1 MRRIVSG
8 HIEALFDAP
17 HLVIYSGTK
26 ELLME
31 RQWTGAL
38 PALGELLDVLLHWI
52 HGFLGNQELA
62 AVGHRVVHGG
72 LKFKDPV
79 LINDSVV
86 EQLASLVWLAPL
98 HEPHNIA
105 AIRAIKKYKPDLAQ
119 VACFDTAFHHGHAPV
134 SDQYGLPAGL
144 TAQGIKKY
152 GFHGLSYE
160 YIAGALQKR
169 FPSIA
174 KGRTIVAHLGNGAS
188 LCAMVNGKSIDSTM
202 GFTTLDGLLMGT
214 RCGSIDPGIILFLQ
228 REKGMTLKEVETLLY
243 HESGLLGVS
252 GMSSDVRVLLSSHNP
267 RARRAID
274 LFAYRIVSK
283 IGELMM
289 QLNGLDTIVFTAGI
303 GEHQPVIRQ
312 MVCERLA
319 WLGLSI
325 DQAANAENHPCIHSV
340 HSTMQVLVIPTDEE
354 LMIARH
360 TLQALKDPQKH

>member
-1 MRRIVSG
+1 MVSG
-8 HIEALFDAP
+8 HIQALFEAP

-31 RQWTGAL
+31 REWTGGR
-38 PALGELLDVLLHWI
+38 PVLGELVDVLLHWI
-52 HGFLGNQELA
+52 GGYLGNQELA

-72 LKFKDPV
+72 PKFKEPV
-79 LINDSVV
+79 LLSDSMV
-86 EQLASLVWLAPL
+86 EQLDSLVSLAPL

-105 AIRAIKKYKPDLAQ
+105 AIKAIKKYKPDLPQ
-119 VACFDTAFHHGHAPV
+119 VACFDTAFHHGHGSV
-134 SDQYGLPAGL
+134 IDQYGLPGEL

-160 YIAGALQKR
+160 YIAGVLQEK
-169 FPSIA
+169 FPGAA

-188 LCAMVNGKSIDSTM
+188 LCAMQNGKSIDSTM

-214 RCGSIDPGIILFLQ
+214 RCGSIDPGVILFLQ
-228 REKGMTLKEVETLLY
+228 KERGMSCKEVERLLY

-252 GMSSDVRVLLSSHNP
+252 GISSDVRVLLSSQNP
-267 RARRAID
+267 NARQAID
-274 LFAYRIVSK
+274 LFVHRIVSK

-289 QLNGLDTIVFTAGI
+289 QLSGVDTIVFTAGI

-312 MVCERLA
+312 IVCERLA

-325 DQAANAENHPCIHSV
+325 DQAANEKNHPCV
-340 HSTMQVLVIPTDEE
+340 HSAHSRIQVLVIPTDEE

-360 TLQALKDPQKH
+360 TLQAMKDPQGY